1 MHQIRAAT
9 AATHFGANP
18 GRGGARPR
26 HVASDLS
33 PDRDGRAA
41 YSFRRACENLRCI
54 QLSYRRASARRST
67 RQRLCVRGEGNPRPG
82 IELRASEGTQLRL
95 IRLRPRRCNSIDW
108 PSSPV
113 RRAHALPGEVRYPQC
128 GSFRNCPIVAAV
140 MPLRSASSSE
150 RSSREV
156 PHGSP
161 LAHHRAYGPRT
172 TAVCPSIERGM
183 AGGRIEQ
190 SELAEPSAVDGD
202 LRLQRISQTPPP
214 AAGGGQLASGSRR
227 DPVLSEELA
236 PSRGLLALFEPHAA
250 QLAAPPAIQAAQLAV
265 CLGVTEGRHPSG
277 QVGIGLVD
285 HLPQADRP
293 VA

>member
-1 MHQIRAAT
+1 M
-9 AATHFGANP
+9 
-18 GRGGARPR
+18 
-26 HVASDLS
+26 
-33 PDRDGRAA
+33 
-41 YSFRRACENLRCI
+41 
-54 QLSYRRASARRST
+54 
-67 RQRLCVRGEGNPRPG
+67 
-82 IELRASEGTQLRL
+82 
-95 IRLRPRRCNSIDW
+95 
-108 PSSPV
+108 
-113 RRAHALPGEVRYPQC
+113 
-128 GSFRNCPIVAAV
+128 
-140 MPLRSASSSE
+140 

-214 AAGGGQLASGSRR
+214 AAGGGQLAGGSRR
-227 DPVLSEELA
+227 DPVLSEESA

-285 HLPQADRP
+285 HLPQADRRLRDLTQARLGALDTLRRDAEGAVCAQP
-293 VA
+293 VVEELALPDRGRDAMGRAARSWHHRRCNRTNEGARCHRPMISADASPLWTRIAR